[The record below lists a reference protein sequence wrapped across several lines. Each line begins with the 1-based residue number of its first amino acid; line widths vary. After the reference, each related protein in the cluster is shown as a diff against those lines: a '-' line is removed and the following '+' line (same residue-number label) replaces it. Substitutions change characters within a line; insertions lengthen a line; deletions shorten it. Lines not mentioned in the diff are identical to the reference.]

1 MRVLHVISGLDARAG
16 GPVVTLAGLVQGQV
30 RAGMDVSIFSTGQEG
45 ADPAAAEQF
54 RSCGARVEQV
64 GPSKTPLQWHPK
76 LKETVLECV
85 RHADIVHIHSI
96 WEEAQH
102 QAARAAARK
111 KVPYLM
117 RPCGM
122 LAPWSLAKGNFKKK
136 LYLAL
141 RLRRNLNRA
150 AALHFDSQME
160 QELVSGLKLQAP
172 AIVEPNG
179 IRLDEFS
186 TLPPRGTFR
195 GRYPQIGRRPLISFL
210 GRVHPG
216 KGVEYLLPAF
226 ARLKGDAMLVIGGPD
241 SDGFLGKMQA
251 RAADLGIANKVIFTG
266 MLHGAQRVEMLVDSD
281 LFCLPS
287 EHENFGVAI
296 IEALA
301 AGVPAIISPEVGI
314 PKQITAAGVGAAV
327 ATDPVTLS
335 TELERWLADPELRRA
350 AAEKARAFVWQNYDW
365 QQIAVRW
372 MGHYQ
377 KLIGG

>member
-30 RAGMDVSIFSTGQEG
+30 RAGMEVSIFSSWQEG
-45 ADPAAAEQF
+45 ADPAAAQEF
-54 RSCGARVEQV
+54 RSCGAQVEQV
-64 GPSKTPLQWHPK
+64 GPAKTALQWHPK
-76 LKETVLECV
+76 LRQTVSECV
-85 RHADIVHIHSI
+85 GRADIVHIHGL

-111 KVPYLM
+111 NIPYLI

-122 LAPWSLAKGNFKKK
+122 LAPWSLAKGTLKKQ

-141 RLRRNLNRA
+141 RLRRTLNRA
-150 AALHFDSQME
+150 AALHFDSEME
-160 QELVSGLKLQAP
+160 QELAAGLKLQAP
-172 AIVEPNG
+172 GIVEPNG
-179 IRLDEFS
+179 VRLDEFS
-186 TLPPRGTFR
+186 TLPPRGAFR
-195 GRYPQIGRRPLISFL
+195 GRYPQTGRRPLISFL
-210 GRVHPG
+210 GRIHPG

-226 ARLKGDAMLVIGGPD
+226 ARLTGDAMLVIGGPD
-241 SDGFLGKMQA
+241 SEGFLGKMQA
-251 RAADLGIANKVIFTG
+251 RAAELGIANRVIFTG
-266 MLHGAQRVEMLVDSD
+266 ALRGAQRVEMLVDSD

-314 PKQITAAGVGAAV
+314 HKQITRAGVGAAV
-327 ATDPVTLS
+327 ATDPITLS
-335 TELERWLADPELRRA
+335 AELERWLANTELRRV
-350 AAEKARAFVWQNYDW
+350 AAEKARPFVWRNYDW

-372 MGHYQ
+372 LGHYQ
-377 KLIGG
+377 KLTGG